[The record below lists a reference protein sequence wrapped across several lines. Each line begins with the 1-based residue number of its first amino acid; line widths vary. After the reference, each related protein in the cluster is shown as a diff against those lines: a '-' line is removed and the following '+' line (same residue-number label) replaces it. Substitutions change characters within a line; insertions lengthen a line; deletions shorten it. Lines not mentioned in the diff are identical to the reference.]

1 MGNRFLAAAFA
12 GCVLLAAPALAAA
25 QAYKPPRTADG
36 RPDLQGYW
44 NNGTLTR
51 LERAPTYGERQNLTP
66 QELGAIEKTN
76 DERSARLNAPT
87 PQSKGVD
94 DLPECQSGAQGAA
107 CGYNAGWTDPG
118 SRVMRVA
125 GQPRTSLITFPA
137 NGRMPPRKPG
147 ALAGRGRLTQA
158 DAERGESGPAG
169 NSDNPENR
177 SLGERCIM
185 SFGISSGPVM
195 TSQLYNNN
203 YQFVQ
208 TKDHLAIWVEMV
220 HDVRII
226 GIGGQHRTDGVRSYM
241 GDSIGWWD
249 GDTLVAETTNYHPNQ
264 NLRGASPD
272 VKVTERFTRVARD
285 RILYQFKVEDPKVW
299 AEPWGGEYE
308 FAESGPVYEYA
319 CHEGNYG
326 LEGILAGARHEEK
339 EAAQAKTAKPSTGG
353 R

>member
-1 MGNRFLAAAFA
+1 MRIHAVLAFAMTVSVAGAAA
-12 GCVLLAAPALAAA
+12 AAD
-25 QAYKPPRTADG
+25 YKPPRMSDG
-36 RPDLQGYW
+36 RPSLEGYW

-51 LERAPTYGERQNLTP
+51 LERDPKYGARMNLTP
-66 QELGAIEKTN
+66 QELAAIEQAN

-118 SRVMRVA
+118 SRVMRVG

-137 NGRMPPRKPG
+137 NGRMPPRLPT
-147 ALAGRGRLTQA
+147 APQVRGRLTQA

-169 NSDNPENR
+169 QADNPENR

-220 HDVRII
+220 HDVRVIR
-226 GIGGQHRTDGVRSYM
+226 IGGKHRTDGVRPYM
-241 GDSIGWWD
+241 GDSIGWWE
-249 GDTLVAETTNYHPNQ
+249 GDTLVAQTINYHPSQ
-264 NLRGASPD
+264 NLRGGSPN
-272 VKVTERFTRVARD
+272 VKVTERFTRVAND
-285 RILYQFKVEDPKVW
+285 RIRYQFKVEDPTVW

-308 FAESGPVYEYA
+308 FAASEPVYEYA

-326 LEGILAGARHEEK
+326 LEGILAGARREEADR
-339 EAAQAKTAKPSTGG
+339 AAAAKSGKSAGG
-353 R
+353 AP